1 MSDKICTN
9 AYAYNNFQSFKKVG
23 QTIPNNNK
31 CMKKSDAVTLLDL
44 NTNIISTYSSNQ
56 LLPINKIQS
65 NLPIINLP
73 NNSIFNTFYFY
84 ERKTSNTVNVSPTE
98 EYGLNPSGNKTIL
111 SNCSTVYNSIDNVW
125 LNNNITDL
133 NIILK
138 NFILTKCNPHNLT
151 LDSIE
156 INIDYLKITT
166 SYNPNVNDVYAT
178 INNSSPGTTTP
189 GAYSVSLNLYNSS
202 NTVVNT
208 NIQTN
213 TWININNCSG
223 FVFRRTFQIIK
234 QGYVGDY
241 TNGFFVIA
249 KNDTTSNLI
258 ANNYATQEMGGII
271 KNSYY
276 DNTNSIN
283 NINLATYEYLP
294 NTNSYFK
301 IAVRIT
307 YNSIQYN
314 VGNIY
319 IFINE
324 GPV

>member
-1 MSDKICTN
+1 
-9 AYAYNNFQSFKKVG
+9 
-23 QTIPNNNK
+23 
-31 CMKKSDAVTLLDL
+31 
-44 NTNIISTYSSNQ
+44 
-56 LLPINKIQS
+56 
-65 NLPIINLP
+65 
-73 NNSIFNTFYFY
+73 
-84 ERKTSNTVNVSPTE
+84 
-98 EYGLNPSGNKTIL
+98 
-111 SNCSTVYNSIDNVW
+111 
-125 LNNNITDL
+125 
-133 NIILK
+133 LK
-138 NFILTKCNPHNLT
+138 NFILAKCNPNNLT

-156 INIDYLKITT
+156 ISIDYLKIAT

-178 INNSSPGTTTP
+178 TNNASPGTTTP

-223 FVFRRTFQIIK
+223 FVFRRTFPIIK

-249 KNDTTSNLI
+249 KNDTTANLT
-258 ANNYATQEMGGII
+258 ANNYATQEMSGII
-271 KNSYY
+271 KYSYY

-283 NINLATYEYLP
+283 NINLATYTYLP
-294 NTNSYFK
+294 NKRSYFK